1 MYSSVMD
8 TLHMALN
15 PGKKDHADAQWPC
28 HKGMDRKGNGTFD
41 LFLAYNRNRHI
52 PIYISSTMLLFHP
65 LCRFCSGAPSGSDFG
80 AIYWEKR
87 SNRGSRICV

>member
-1 MYSSVMD
+1 
-8 TLHMALN
+8 MALN

-52 PIYISSTMLLFHP
+52 PHLDIDEMTLP
-65 LCRFCSGAPSGSDFG
+65 LRT
-80 AIYWEKR
+80 YL
-87 SNRGSRICV
+87 